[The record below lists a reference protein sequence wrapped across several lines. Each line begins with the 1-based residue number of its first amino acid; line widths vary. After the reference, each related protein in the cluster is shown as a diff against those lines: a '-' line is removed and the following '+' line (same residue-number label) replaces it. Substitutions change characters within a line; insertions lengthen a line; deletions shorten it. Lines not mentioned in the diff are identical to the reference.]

1 MEIYPKEIIIESLA
15 APLPIDREARKG
27 HERSSIDQRID
38 YRWIDLRTEANQ
50 LMFKA
55 QTTMINAMRQ
65 FLLERSFMEIHT
77 PKLIAAASESG
88 ADVFEVKYFD
98 RKAYLAQSPQFYKQ
112 MAMASGFERI
122 STPMLEDMENL
133 DKSDGGDNLNLIFK
147 VLKRGDKLTAALNSG
162 DPKELSDMGLRYDLT
177 LPLSR
182 FYAANKDK
190 LPHPFKVIQTDRVFR
205 AERPQKGRLREF
217 VQCDIDILGDESPN
231 AEVELID
238 VTTRALLGIGFDGF
252 TVNIN
257 DRRILRGML
266 ESMGFAADT
275 LDSVCITFDKM
286 DKIGA
291 EGVKAELTEKQLP
304 ESAIQALADFI
315 AAGDVTLDA
324 VAARCADPAIADD
337 LKYVLATANTL
348 AAGRYQ
354 VAYCPSLVR
363 GQGYYTGMVFEVTCP
378 QFSGAVAGG
387 GRYDNMV
394 GKFLGVQVP
403 AVGFS
408 IGFERVCGI
417 LLEQGYQ
424 IPGAKQ
430 KIALLYGK
438 DTDFP
443 AVLSKA
449 AALRE
454 QYNVT
459 VLPQGKKLGKQLGQL
474 EAAGFAG
481 AAFMD
486 KDEVKIFA
494 QQ

>member
-1 MEIYPKEIIIESLA
+1 MQAQKAEGTRDLIGAEMRAWQKMQQIAAGVFEPFGFKPIETPAIEQVDVFVHGIGQSTDVVRKEMFRVFSGANLERVFTEGTDTKLKPKQRLA
-15 APLPIDREARKG
+15 
-27 HERSSIDQRID
+27 
-38 YRWIDLRTEANQ
+38 LRPEGTAGVVRAVVENNLVPQ
-50 LMFKA
+50 GSTPFKA
-55 QTTMINAMRQ
+55 YYAEAM
-65 FLLERSFMEIHT
+65 F
-77 PKLIAAASESG
+77 
-88 ADVFEVKYFD
+88 
-98 RKAYLAQSPQFYKQ
+98 
-112 MAMASGFERI
+112 
-122 STPMLEDMENL
+122 
-133 DKSDGGDNLNLIFK
+133 
-147 VLKRGDKLTAALNSG
+147 RG
-162 DPKELSDMGLRYDLT
+162 
-177 LPLSR
+177 
-182 FYAANKDK
+182 
-190 LPHPFKVIQTDRVFR
+190 
-205 AERPQKGRLREF
+205 ERPQKGRLREF

-238 VTTRALLGIGFDGF
+238 VTTRALLNIGFTGF

-304 ESAIQALADFI
+304 EAAIHALADFI

-363 GQGYYTGMVFEVTCP
+363 GQGYYTGMVFEITCP

-387 GRYDNMV
+387 GRYDNMI
-394 GKFLGVQVP
+394 GKFLGTKVP

-443 AVLSKA
+443 AVLRKA

-494 QQ
+494 KQ